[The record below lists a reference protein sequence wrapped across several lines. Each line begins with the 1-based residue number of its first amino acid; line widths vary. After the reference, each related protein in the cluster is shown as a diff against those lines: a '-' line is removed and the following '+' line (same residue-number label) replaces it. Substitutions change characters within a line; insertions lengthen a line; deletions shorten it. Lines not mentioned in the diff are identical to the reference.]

1 MRKLRSIGFPWS
13 KSYLSAKPLL
23 HCWSDSRE
31 GTSGNPIRKN
41 ICQQLAINLL
51 TSDLCPFVRNG
62 AEGVHLVRKEHK
74 ACFPVLLTPQD
85 YNAGSYERR
94 EAMGRGLMNDSL

>member
-13 KSYLSAKPLL
+13 QSYLSAKPLL
-23 HCWSDSRE
+23 HCWSASRE
-31 GTSGNPIRKN
+31 GASGHPIRKN

-62 AEGVHLVRKEHK
+62 TEGVHLVKELK
-74 ACFPVLLTPQD
+74 ACFAVFLTPQD
-85 YNAGSYERR
+85 YNAENYERR
-94 EAMGRGLMNDSL
+94 EVMGKGLLNDSL